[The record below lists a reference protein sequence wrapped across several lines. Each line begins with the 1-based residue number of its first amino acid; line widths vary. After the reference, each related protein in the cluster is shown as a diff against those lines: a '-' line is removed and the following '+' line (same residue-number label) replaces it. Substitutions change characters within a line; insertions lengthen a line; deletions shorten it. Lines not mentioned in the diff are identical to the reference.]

1 MAERVE
7 GRVALGYVTAWGK
20 VLPDPTYLTH
30 INYAFAGLYMDGDE
44 YRKFGIQGE
53 QARFDAVKALK
64 KQNPQLKILL
74 SFNNT
79 NMNRDGKPSG
89 GFSALAKS
97 PEMRKRFAED
107 CRRFVEKE
115 GIDGIDIDW
124 EFPGLTY
131 GHAEF
136 DTIVDVDNFT
146 LLMKDL
152 RAALGPD
159 ILLTYAGYCKGMQRT
174 NGGGKKYIDVAA
186 VDPYVDFV
194 NIMTYDFDSA
204 PHHQSAF
211 DDPENSWDCRRA
223 VQAYLDAGV
232 PASKLVLGIPFYARH
247 DFQRGGSVRFCN
259 LGTWAEADGYKTDC
273 WDERAGVPHVGKDGA
288 FHAGYDNPRS
298 IALKGKWLLGLGMK
312 GMMFWEY
319 EGDDEQG
326 TLQRAIWD
334 AVMAKPEPPA
344 DAPVRDFI
352 ARSADYRSLL
362 ADCEKLLGTSQYM
375 AGKLL
380 KVDYAYPG
388 YEGYPVKLY
397 EYYTAPDVK
406 TGEKKRGLGEG
417 YFNAPG
423 GHIEEAE
430 TAMEAAVRET
440 KEETGVD
447 ITDTEKLVGCNM
459 GSIGICMN
467 KIGTIM
473 ALLDEKGNRFT
484 PEQLFAT
491 IVMYLR
497 PSSIAVPIDISSL
510 VIEAYDGKLGT
521 LSDAPPTKHDAQGL
535 VLTPN
540 NIGSVCESMAS
551 GPELGYY
558 DGGII
563 FGGTSMMPDGIQAAM
578 VIAAIAGSHSLN
590 RLAASFPD
598 YRRDSR
604 EVECTCGPDAF
615 VRAMEGAVEDMEN
628 PVLTAGEAWRV
639 ELEEGWYLIS
649 LARGPNPTV
658 RIDAES
664 ADRAYLIGLMEVA
677 EDLVSDCMKSQ

>member
-1 MAERVE
+1 MKKLYSILLSSLLCLGACNRGYYATAPRASYSEASKAGMAKRVE
-7 GRVALGYVTAWGK
+7 GRVVLGYVTSWGK

-30 INYAFAGLYMDGDE
+30 INYAFAGLYMDGNE
-44 YRKFGIQGE
+44 YRKFGIQGGQE
-53 QARFDAVKALK
+53 RFDAVKALK
-64 KQNPQLKILL
+64 KRNPELKILL

-79 NMNRDGKPSG
+79 NMNKGGKPGG

-131 GHAEF
+131 GHAEY
-136 DTIVDVDNFT
+136 DTKVDVDNFT

-152 RAALGPD
+152 RDALGPD
-159 ILLTYAGYCKGMQRT
+159 ILLTYAGYCKGVQHT
-174 NGGGKKYIDVAA
+174 GDGGRRYIDVAA

-259 LGTWAEADGYKTDC
+259 LGTWAEGDGYKTDC

-298 IALKGKWLLGLGMK
+298 IALKGKWLLGLGLK

-375 AGKLL
+375 AGTLL

-406 TGEKKRGLGEG
+406 TGEKKRGLV
-417 YFNAPG
+417 YMLNPSP
-423 GHIEEAE
+423 
-430 TAMEAAVRET
+430 
-440 KEETGVD
+440 
-447 ITDTEKLVGCNM
+447 EKLAKWVAYAVWRAK
-459 GSIGICMN
+459 GSLDLPLMQKLLKFIQWQSGAQFPVCGIVYEDMY
-467 KIGTIM
+467 GTGQYPYLFKDGVTVY
-473 ALLDEKGNRFT
+473 AADRSKWATESPQHPDNYSCT
-484 PEQLFAT
+484 DEQLEYDIRVTNADLQPYT
-491 IVMYLR
+491 GTYARISSTTREQYAANGG
-497 PSSIAVPIDISSL
+497 PSSV
-510 VIEAYDGKLGT
+510 GKSEPRDARVQDWLSVVRT
-521 LSDAPPTKHDAQGL
+521 LYKAAWDSD
-535 VLTPN
+535 
-540 NIGSVCESMAS
+540 
-551 GPELGYY
+551 
-558 DGGII
+558 
-563 FGGTSMMPDGIQAAM
+563 
-578 VIAAIAGSHSLN
+578 
-590 RLAASFPD
+590 
-598 YRRDSR
+598 
-604 EVECTCGPDAF
+604 
-615 VRAMEGAVEDMEN
+615 EN
-628 PVLTAGEAWRV
+628 TLITAWAKAN
-639 ELEEGWYLIS
+639 L
-649 LARGPNPTV
+649 
-658 RIDAES
+658 
-664 ADRAYLIGLMEVA
+664 
-677 EDLVSDCMKSQ
+677 